1 MKLSHCITIKGD
13 HWFQTEVEEGISMLE
28 KWRRA
33 RMFMRTS
40 WSGTSRLSRWRA
52 RIMTTTSWFPL
63 VRYGA
68 TGTSPCQLMTGQKQV
83 QWISYKYLGTMI
95 WSNSWSAPYVL
106 LRYLNNTN
114 CSISLQILLV
124 PNVYQLCKVDSI
136 KLNFGFPWLKRTE
149 KLMWLLQD

>member
-1 MKLSHCITIKGD
+1 MKLSQYITIKGD

-124 PNVYQLCKVDSI
+124 SNVYQLCKGDSI
-136 KLNFGFPWLKRTE
+136 KLNFGFH
-149 KLMWLLQD
+149 D